1 MKKHT
6 LKKQSNVR
14 GSAIVLSLVIGAALL
29 LGSVYSFTKAVDYK
43 LFASLGGSKSQVVPG
58 ESLQYEVTLRNDG
71 TQNLTN
77 VRINQ
82 NFNSQIVYKNGSTTV
97 EKNGQN
103 IQVDDGWTGAGGAN
117 VGALQ
122 PGQTVYLKFTGTL
135 SSGAT
140 VGSTVQNAVAIRTD
154 QTDWIGQGY
163 TITVVSPDTTTKFT
177 GGDFLKVENN
187 TQQTGWQNSVSVGPS
202 EVVEFLV
209 KITNEGNHDARGVR
223 IKTNLPN
230 VGTAATTQN
239 PSVTIS
245 SDNSPSVTDSVTVNG
260 QKPFWFVYR
269 NGHATLFGVT
279 DMYNCPNGCRIPE
292 TFHQEP
298 MMIGTVKKG
307 EPATIQITFKADIFT
322 PVSPTPTPTKT
333 PTPTPTKTPTPT
345 PTKTP
350 TPTPTKTPTPTP
362 TKTPTMTPTGTPKT
376 PTPTPTHT
384 ATPTGTPT
392 VTPTATPT
400 ESARLKICKYND
412 DNGNG
417 QIDSGEGTMGW
428 NFTYSYQGNDYN
440 VGSRWW
446 DILSRGCRTVD
457 VPVSQ
462 WITVTEENRSDWR
475 LTNILSDGNPVGG
488 SSFTYV
494 AYNNTQKDVTFLN
507 DKIDSSPTPTPTPTP
522 TGEPNQCNGT
532 CGSNSNCASGLFCY
546 QGYCRNPACQ
556 SESSCGC
563 PGATATPTAPPV
575 LGATAPPILPKTG
588 SNDIQV
594 VAGLLGIMSGG
605 FVLFRKFRLI

>member
-1 MKKHT
+1 MKRINKKHT
-6 LKKQSNVR
+6 KTTQ
-14 GSAIVLSLVIGAALL
+14 GSAIILSLFIGVALI

-43 LFASLGGSKSQVVPG
+43 LFATFGGSKTQVTPG
-58 ESLQYEVTLRNDG
+58 ESLQYEVTVRNDG
-71 TQNLTN
+71 TQTLTN

-82 NFNSQIVYKNGSTTV
+82 NFNSQVEYKNGSTTA
-97 EKNGQN
+97 EKNGN
-103 IQVDDGWTGAGGAN
+103 TITVDDGWTGAGGFN
-117 VGALQ
+117 FGSLE
-122 PGQTVYLKFTGTL
+122 PGKTGYLKFTGTI
-135 SSGAT
+135 SSSAI
-140 VGSTVQNAVAIRTD
+140 VGTNIQNAVAIRTD
-154 QTDWIGQGY
+154 QTDWVGQGH
-163 TITVVSPDTTTKFT
+163 TVTVVSPSTATTLR
-177 GGDFLKVENN
+177 GGDFLKVTNN
-187 TQQTGWQNSVSVGPS
+187 TQQNGWQNSVNVGPS

-209 KITNEGNHDARGVR
+209 KISNDGNYDARGVR
-223 IKTNLPN
+223 IKANLPSN
-230 VGTAATTQN
+230 AQVSHN

-245 SDNSPSVTDSVTVNG
+245 SDNAPSVTDSVTVTG

-269 NGHATLFGVT
+269 VGHATLFGAT
-279 DMYNCPNGCRIPE
+279 DLYNCPNGCNIPE
-292 TFHQEP
+292 SFYLSP
-298 MMIGTVKKG
+298 LMLGTVKKG
-307 EPATIQITFKADIFT
+307 ESASIQVTFKADIFT

-350 TPTPTKTPTPTP
+350 TMTPTATPKTPTPTP
-362 TKTPTMTPTGTPKT
+362 TKTPTSTPTS
-376 PTPTPTHT
+376 T
-384 ATPTGTPT
+384 A
-392 VTPTATPT
+392 TPTATPT

-412 DNGNG
+412 ENGNG
-417 QIDSGEGTMGW
+417 QIDNGEGTMGW

-462 WITVTEENRSDWR
+462 WITVTEESRSDWR

-522 TGEPNQCNGT
+522 TGVPNSCNGT

-575 LGATAPPILPKTG
+575 LGATAPPVLPKTG
-588 SNDIQV
+588 SNDIQIL
-594 VAGLLGIMSGG
+594 AGLLGLMSGG
-605 FVLFRKFRLI
+605 YALFRKFRLI